1 MRRLF
6 GNVERKKILLDEVRV
21 LVIIK
26 EGRALGV
33 EESMKKV
40 EIVSELERSTLTEE
54 VSWGQ
59 KSRILW
65 LREGDKCTKF
75 FHIMAISNRRRN
87 SIDSLLIVGT
97 ISTNWSGINEHIVQF
112 FKKLFTE

>member
-54 VSWGQ
+54 VSGG
-59 KSRILW
+59 KNLGSCGLGRVTSA
-65 LREGDKCTKF
+65 RSF
-75 FHIMAISNRRRN
+75 F
-87 SIDSLLIVGT
+87 T
-97 ISTNWSGINEHIVQF
+97 
-112 FKKLFTE
+112 